1 MTARLPRLRRPH
13 GRRGGR
19 TVCRLAAVTAV
30 ILALCPGLASAHA
43 QLLSTSPA
51 NNAVLAHEPSVIS
64 FTFAES
70 VGIDGDAVRVFDHD
84 GRRADTGG
92 TFHPGGRGPTVGV
105 HLRPDLP
112 DGTYTATYRVVSADT
127 HIVTGGFVFSIGA
140 RNPEGA
146 ATLTHLL
153 AGQRSGPVS
162 DTAFAAARAVQY
174 AAIGIAA
181 GLFAFL
187 LLIWP
192 AALERA
198 GPTPDAWRTA
208 STRYLQ
214 RAQTVLE
221 GCCVAGMVSAL
232 VGIVLQGA
240 EARGVD
246 FWHAVGT
253 TAVRSV
259 LPTRFGIVWG
269 AGFIAWLIAL
279 LALMAPLSSWS
290 AAGLIPRDATLGATG
305 AVLPRTRLRTCWPLA
320 ALGIPLV
327 ALLALPAMAGH
338 ATIQHP
344 VALFAPVNV
353 IHVAT
358 MSAWLGG
365 LVGLVIGAF
374 TLPSEDNV
382 DSAVGTRTLAGA
394 LARFS
399 PIALTCVGVLIAT
412 GIVQALI
419 EVSAWSQFID
429 TGYGRAILVKVAA
442 LVVLIALGDRQ
453 RQRTIPMVN
462 ATAEAGAPPAK
473 PAKLLVQTVG
483 AELVALAVVLGA
495 VGSLAGSS
503 PAREHNA
510 TSAGGATS
518 TQGTGMGAMPGM
530 AMPSSGAGPART
542 TTIGAA
548 RLAVSVTPARVGQ
561 NTITLTLS
569 DPRTGRPY
577 TATKQLTVTATL
589 TRQQIGPLTL
599 HVHRTGPGQFATTGA
614 VLGAPGTWTLQ
625 VTNRTSAFDETQ
637 RSIQV
642 LIN

>member
-1 MTARLPRLRRPH
+1 VTARLTRPH
-13 GRRGGR
+13 GRRGWR
-19 TVCRLAAVTAV
+19 TVCRLAAVTA
-30 ILALCPGLASAHA
+30 LALGLCPSLAFAHA

-51 NNAVLAHEPSVIS
+51 NNTVLAHQPAVIS
-64 FTFAES
+64 FSFGES

-84 GRRADTGG
+84 GRRVDAGDA
-92 TFHPGGRGPTVGV
+92 FHPGGRGPTVGV

-112 DGTYTATYRVVSADT
+112 NGTYTATYRVVSADT

-140 RNPEGA
+140 RSPQGA
-146 ATLTHLL
+146 ATLSHLL
-153 AGQRSGPVS
+153 AGQRSGPIS
-162 DTAFAAARAVQY
+162 DTAFAAARAVQF

-198 GPTPDAWRTA
+198 GLTPDAWRTN
-208 STRYLQ
+208 SSRYLL
-214 RAQTVLE
+214 RVQTILE
-221 GCCVAGMVSAL
+221 CCCVAGLVSAL

-240 EARGVD
+240 EARGTD

-253 TAVRSV
+253 TAVRGV
-259 LPTRFGIVWG
+259 LSTRFGIVWG
-269 AGFIAWLIAL
+269 AGFVAWLVAL
-279 LALMAPLSSWS
+279 IALMAPLASWS
-290 AAGLIPRDATLGATG
+290 AAALVPQDATLGTAG
-305 AVLPRTRLRTCWPLA
+305 VVLPRSRTRWPLI
-320 ALGIPLV
+320 ALGVPLV
-327 ALLALPAMAGH
+327 ALLALPALAGH

-353 IHVAT
+353 IHVAA
-358 MSAWLGG
+358 MSVWLGG
-365 LVGLVIGAF
+365 LVGLVTGAF
-374 TLPSEDNV
+374 TLPSGKDG
-382 DSAVGTRTLAGA
+382 DPTAGTRTLAVA

-412 GIVQALI
+412 GVVQALI

-442 LVVLIALGDRQ
+442 LTVLIALGARQ
-453 RQRTIPMVN
+453 RQRTIPTVN
-462 ATAEAGAPPAK
+462 ATAAAGAPPAK
-473 PAKLLVQTVG
+473 PARLLVETVG

-495 VGSLAGSS
+495 VGSLAGSA
-503 PAREHNA
+503 PAYEHTA
-510 TSAGGATS
+510 TNTAGAGA
-518 TQGTGMGAMPGM
+518 GANGMAGMGTMPGM
-530 AMPSSGAGPART
+530 AMPGGARGRAHT

-548 RLAVSVTPARVGQ
+548 RLAVSVTPATVGQ
-561 NTITLTLS
+561 NTIVLTLTN
-569 DPRTGRPY
+569 PRTGRPF

-589 TRQQIGPLTL
+589 TREHIGPLNL
-599 HVHRTGPGQFATTGA
+599 RVRSTGPGRFQSTGA

-625 VTNRTSAFDETQ
+625 ITDRTSEFDESQ

-642 LIN
+642 AVN

>member
-1 MTARLPRLRRPH
+1 MSGPRVT
-13 GRRGGR
+13 RGEDDRAAAVAAASPRSSGWR
-19 TVCRLAAVTAV
+19 TVCRLAGITAL

-51 NNAVLAHEPSVIS
+51 NNTVLAHEPSVVS
-64 FTFAES
+64 FTFGES

-84 GRRADTGG
+84 GRRVDTGG

-140 RNPEGA
+140 RSPQGA

-162 DTAFAAARAVQY
+162 DTAFAAARGVQY
-174 AAIGIAA
+174 AAIGVAA

-208 STRYLQ
+208 STRYLE
-214 RAQTVLE
+214 RVQTVLE

-240 EARGVD
+240 EARGID

-269 AGFIAWLIAL
+269 AGFIAWLVAL
-279 LALMAPLSSWS
+279 LALMAPLTSWS

-305 AVLPRTRLRTCWPLA
+305 AVLPRTRLRTRWPLA

-327 ALLALPAMAGH
+327 ALLALPALAGH

-353 IHVAT
+353 IHVAA

-365 LVGLVIGAF
+365 LVGLFIGAF
-374 TLPSEDNV
+374 TLPSGD
-382 DSAVGTRTLAGA
+382 DGDPAVGTRTLAGA

-399 PIALTCVGVLIAT
+399 PIALICVGVLIAT

-442 LVVLIALGDRQ
+442 LVVLDRPRRSPASAHDPHGQ
-453 RQRTIPMVN
+453 RDRCRRRPTGK
-462 ATAEAGAPPAK
+462 AGQ
-473 PAKLLVQTVG
+473 LLVQTVG

-510 TSAGGATS
+510 TSAGGRHEHKAAPEW
-518 TQGTGMGAMPGM
+518 GRCPGWRCR
-530 AMPSSGAGPART
+530 A
-542 TTIGAA
+542 AA
-548 RLAVSVTPARVGQ
+548 RGRHARRPG
-561 NTITLTLS
+561 S
-569 DPRTGRPY
+569 APR
-577 TATKQLTVTATL
+577 
-589 TRQQIGPLTL
+589 
-599 HVHRTGPGQFATTGA
+599 
-614 VLGAPGTWTLQ
+614 
-625 VTNRTSAFDETQ
+625 SS
-637 RSIQV
+637 RSR
-642 LIN
+642 